1 MPHAADSKEPLESQL
16 EAHDVHDSMMH
27 AFTIVRV

>member
-1 MPHAADSKEPLESQL
+1 MPNVADSEEPSKSQL

-27 AFTIVRV
+27 TFTIVRV